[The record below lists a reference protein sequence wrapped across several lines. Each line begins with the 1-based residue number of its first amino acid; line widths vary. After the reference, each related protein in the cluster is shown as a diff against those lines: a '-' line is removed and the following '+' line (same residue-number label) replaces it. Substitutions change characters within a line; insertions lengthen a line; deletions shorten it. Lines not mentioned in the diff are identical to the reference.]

1 MYVNDLNYF
10 VSNTSLT
17 LYADDTMEYASDV
30 SPTVLQSVINSHLSG
45 LPRWFGL
52 NYLKINAA
60 RTQAVAIWPSLYEY
74 EFHLINEKVE
84 KQDTLKI
91 LRVVFN
97 SKLTFK
103 AHIKEQLKKAC
114 AKASALWRLCKFIPN
129 YVMVRLYKAYVLPHL
144 EYCSPLLL
152 SIGNAKTTK
161 MENTNYYLLRS
172 ILGFPKSVSYD
183 YLLNIVN
190 IKSLE
195 QCRQFQSLFMLYECL
210 HSHGAPYI
218 SKFFNILY
226 SLDEDSSIAV
236 KT

>member
-30 SPTVLQSVINSHLSG
+30 SPTVLQCVINSHLSG

-97 SKLTFK
+97 SKLTLK

-114 AKASALWRLCKFIPN
+114 AKATSKSDSI
-129 YVMVRLYKAYVLPHL
+129 VRQTNKVH
-144 EYCSPLLL
+144 LL
-152 SIGNAKTTK
+152 SYTVMTNKHIFYYTTF
-161 MENTNYYLLRS
+161 S
-172 ILGFPKSVSYD
+172 CV
-183 YLLNIVN
+183 
-190 IKSLE
+190 
-195 QCRQFQSLFMLYECL
+195 
-210 HSHGAPYI
+210 
-218 SKFFNILY
+218 
-226 SLDEDSSIAV
+226 
-236 KT
+236 